1 MGQMLLLSGFVL
13 PFSPGNQESKP
24 MQYAILS
31 FLGVL
36 LLSFASCMTESGIHV
51 SVNGDDTNPGTRKAP
66 FRTIQQAARVAQ
78 PGDVITVHEGVYR
91 ERIDPPRGGTSDE
104 ERITFQAAEGAE
116 VVIKGSEVIENWEKG
131 ENDTW
136 KAVIPNEFFGEH
148 NPYATRVLGDWFRPL
163 PRDSGR
169 TYHTGTV
176 YLDGHWLK
184 EAATKE
190 DVLGPAGTGEDAL
203 WFGEVDENKTTLYAQ
218 FKGVD
223 PNERLVEI
231 NVREAVFYPEE
242 PGINYITVRGFTM
255 EHAAPNWA
263 PPTAEQVGLIG
274 THWSKGWIIEDN
286 TIRYSI
292 CTGITLGKHGDEYDN
307 QSAWSA
313 EGYVETIKRGLARG
327 WSKENIGSHI
337 VRNNHISY
345 CEQAGIVGSMG
356 AAFSTVTGNVIH
368 DINMRQMFSG
378 AEMAGIKFHG
388 AVDSLI
394 AHNHVYRCDGFGG
407 IWLDWMTQGT
417 RVTGNLLHDNHHSS
431 RHSQDL
437 FVEVNH
443 GPFVVDNNIFL
454 SERTLLDQS
463 TGGAYVNNLFAG
475 RIPPIKPQSRETPY
489 LKPHST
495 EIAGLH
501 DTPCGDNRFF
511 NNLFLNGVD
520 LSPYDEFENMTMGGN
535 HFSGG
540 DFTLR
545 KDGDGY
551 VLEIRMGDESSRDG
565 ETKLVHSQELG
576 QTIISGLPFKAP
588 DGSDFVIDRDYL
600 GKAHDKLA
608 PAAGPFATRIKAGDV
623 LKVWP
628 KDLE

>member
-1 MGQMLLLSGFVL
+1 MKILTLS
-13 PFSPGNQESKP
+13 
-24 MQYAILS
+24 IL
-31 FLGVL
+31 
-36 LLSFASCMTESGIHV
+36 FASLASMTSCTGVPSEMKPGYHV
-51 SVNGDDTNPGTRKAP
+51 ALDGDDTNPGTRKAP
-66 FRTIQQAARVAQ
+66 FRTIQHAADVAQ

-116 VVIKGSEVIENWEKG
+116 VVIKGSEVIENWKQV

-136 KAVIPNEFFGEH
+136 MTVIPNEFFGEH
-148 NPYATRVLGDWFRPL
+148 NPYVLWVRGDWFTPL

-169 TYHTGTV
+169 KYHQGTV

-184 EAATKE
+184 EAAAKE
-190 DVLGPAGTGEDAL
+190 DVLGPAGTGDDAL
-203 WFGEVDENKTTLYAQ
+203 WFGEVDENNTTLYAQ

-231 NVREAVFYPEE
+231 NVRKAVFYPEE

-255 EHAAPNWA
+255 EHAGPNWA

-307 QSAWSA
+307 KSAWSA

-394 AHNHVYRCDGFGG
+394 AHNHIYRCDGFGG

-417 RVTGNLLHDNHHSS
+417 RVTGNLLHDNHNSS

-475 RIPPIKPQSRETPY
+475 RIPPIKPQGRETPY
-489 LKPHST
+489 LKAHST

-501 DTPCGDNRFF
+501 DTPGGDNRFF
-511 NNLFLNGVD
+511 NNLFLKGVD

-535 HFSGG
+535 LFSEG

-545 KDGDGY
+545 KDADGY
-551 VLEIRMGDESSRDG
+551 VLEIRRGDGSSSDG
-565 ETKLVHSQELG
+565 ETERIHSQDLG
-576 QTIISGLPFKAP
+576 TTIISGLPFKEP
-588 DGSDFVIDRDYL
+588 DGSDIVIDRDYL
-600 GKAHDKLA
+600 GKAHDKLR
-608 PAAGPFATRIKAGDV
+608 PEAGPFADLADSSAIR
-623 LKVWP
+623 VWP
-628 KDLE
+628 KASE